1 MDAIFFEKIR
11 GTSFFIEKSIENQ
24 DVAYRKSENSERIRL
39 IFELD
44 RDIDV
49 TMLCKKFEG
58 FEAIISGVIVLT
70 AGRTAGH
77 TDRF

>member
-1 MDAIFFEKIR
+1 LDAIIFEKIR

-24 DVAYRKSENSERIRL
+24 GVAYRKSENSERIRL

-49 TMLCKKFEG
+49 TMLCEKFEG
-58 FEAIISGVIVLT
+58 CEAIISGVIV
-70 AGRTAGH
+70 
-77 TDRF
+77 